1 MAATRCHY
9 EVLQVER
16 DVSEAE
22 LKKSYRRLA
31 LKYHP
36 GNPAR
41 THNSRAAYMRS
52 MRTWTRIY
60 RDRERH
66 TYVPQTL

>member
-1 MAATRCHY
+1 MAAMRCHY

-36 GNPAR
+36 GNP
-41 THNSRAAYMRS
+41 RAPLIATAACS
-52 MRTWTRIY
+52 QFTCPI
-60 RDRERH
+60 
-66 TYVPQTL
+66 